1 MKYIIITDT
10 HFGAKNNSQF
20 WCAKQMDFM
29 YKTLIPYINN
39 LDEQWTLVHLGDV
52 FDSRSVI
59 NSKIVDEVDK
69 MFKAINEVC
78 GKHNT
83 EMIVIGGN
91 HDYFSPEND
100 SVSFLNIILRGYDNI
115 TLLTDTSLV
124 VENGNKLDL
133 FMPWYE
139 FNNIDTLKSKI
150 EKASSIGKIGSIF
163 THTDVNFDEEFSS
176 VLDGITVYAGHIH
189 QPVNKKTWHNLGST
203 FAKDM
208 SDANRQP
215 GAYIIDENT
224 FEMLYNNESVR
235 FWKYNS
241 IPDEAEQLKWNEHD
255 IITFAI
261 DRYTYEYKHEEI
273 KQIKSKFALTVT
285 VLPDDIVINNDA
297 TNSIDIEA
305 ICKNSIPDK
314 YKNLFEEITTYMKA
328 TNEIDD

>member
-20 WCAKQMDFM
+20 WCTKQMDFM

-115 TLLTDTSLV
+115 C
-124 VENGNKLDL
+124 EKLS
-133 FMPWYE
+133 
-139 FNNIDTLKSKI
+139 KVGAKI
-150 EKASSIGKIGSIF
+150 ELI
-163 THTDVNFDEEFSS
+163 
-176 VLDGITVYAGHIH
+176 
-189 QPVNKKTWHNLGST
+189 
-203 FAKDM
+203 
-208 SDANRQP
+208 
-215 GAYIIDENT
+215 
-224 FEMLYNNESVR
+224 
-235 FWKYNS
+235 
-241 IPDEAEQLKWNEHD
+241 
-255 IITFAI
+255 
-261 DRYTYEYKHEEI
+261 
-273 KQIKSKFALTVT
+273 
-285 VLPDDIVINNDA
+285 
-297 TNSIDIEA
+297 
-305 ICKNSIPDK
+305 
-314 YKNLFEEITTYMKA
+314 
-328 TNEIDD
+328 